1 MEIIPAIDLRNG
13 RCVRLVQGRY
23 EQETVYSDDPV
34 TVAKHWEAE
43 GATRLHVV
51 DLDGARLGVPQ
62 NLDVVRAIIESVN
75 IPVQFGG
82 GVRSE
87 STIEALLAM
96 GVDRVIIGT
105 SAVSDNV
112 FLRNALD
119 KYAKQVII
127 SIDANDGKV
136 ATRGWTEV
144 TEILAIAF
152 AQEMER
158 LGAQRLIFT
167 DISRDGMLSG
177 PNLEHLREVAEAVY
191 IPVLASGG
199 ISRLSHIRAI
209 KAIEDEDIEGII
221 IGTALYTG
229 TLKLKDCLAVAMQKQ
244 VEEAV
249 SPEEL
254 RRVETLALLRLAEEL
269 HEAAGFCHDH
279 HRWRA
284 AADLAGG
291 SIVTAARGLIVW
303 GGDKPPQTSTEMMNR
318 LSDLYL
324 KTGDIPPE
332 IGTKLDDAMR
342 IRLLASSDPHVIFGA
357 DEGGIVMDAAQEL
370 IKELRNR
377 TNVQ

>member
-1 MEIIPAIDLRNG
+1 MEIIPAMDLRE
-13 RCVRLVQGRY
+13 RRLVRLMQGRY

-34 TVAKHWEAE
+34 TVAKHWEE
-43 GATRLHVV
+43 QGATRLHVV

-62 NLDVVRAIIESVN
+62 NLDVVRAIVEGVR

-82 GVRSE
+82 GIRSE
-87 STIEALLAM
+87 STIEKVLAM

-119 KYAKQVII
+119 RYAEQIII
-127 SIDANDGKV
+127 SVDANDGKV

-144 TEILAIAF
+144 TEILSIAF

-177 PNLEHLREVAEAVY
+177 PNLERLKEVAESVY

-199 ISRLSHIRAI
+199 ISRLSHIRAV
-209 KAIEDEDIEGII
+209 KDIEAEGIEGII

-229 TLKLKDCLAVAMQKQ
+229 TISLKDCIAAVSAQK
-244 VEEAV
+244 VEEM
-249 SPEEL
+249 SPEEI
-254 RRVETLALLRLAEEL
+254 RRVETLALLRLSEEL
-269 HEAAGFCHDH
+269 HESALFCQDH

-291 SIVTAARGLIVW
+291 SIITAARGLIVLC
-303 GGDKPPQTSTEMMNR
+303 GDKPPQTSSEMMARFN
-318 LSDLYL
+318 DLYV
-324 KTGDIPPE
+324 KTGELPAE
-332 IGTKLDDAMR
+332 MGSKLEDAIR
-342 IRLLASSDPHVIFGA
+342 IRLLASSDPHVVFGA
-357 DEGGIVMDAAQEL
+357 YEVGIVTDAAQEL
-370 IKELRNR
+370 IEELRR
-377 TNVQ
+377 KTAA